1 MLKNSVASRA
11 SVYVPI
17 LKKRVYVGRSA
28 IYQNIRASLGKFD

>member
-17 LKKRVYVGRSA
+17 LKKRV
-28 IYQNIRASLGKFD
+28 